1 MSSFLSD
8 ISPSCPSNANLARY
22 DGTSGCLGGGGGGG
36 GTLIREG
43 ALIRGG
49 ALSFPADDDVA
60 GGCRMAD
67 PPGRGCGVG
76 FNLDVACGF
85 FCMENFRSKGLT
97 GVTNDLHQARQPSKV
112 SHA

>member
-36 GTLIREG
+36 G
-43 ALIRGG
+43 AVIRGG
-49 ALSFPADDDVA
+49 ALSFPADDDAA
-60 GGCRMAD
+60 GGCRMVD

-76 FNLDVACGF
+76 FDLDVAGGF
-85 FCMENFRSKGLT
+85 FCTEFPGQK
-97 GVTNDLHQARQPSKV
+97 DLRE
-112 SHA
+112 